1 MLAKK
6 TVKNQLTL
14 PKEIVDLFPD
24 SDSFDVQ
31 VENGRIIL
39 KPIQPDRLEQLQTY
53 RKINQQDQH
62 HFYNFKVAALAVFFS
77 RGCSNRSHT
86 TGGDFTVYCSGF
98 VIYVNKSATKLA

>member
-24 SDSFDVQ
+24 TDSFDVQ

-39 KPIQPDRLEQLQTY
+39 KPIQPDRLEQVQK
-53 RKINQQDQH
+53 KITQLGVTEGDVLDAIAWARGK
-62 HFYNFKVAALAVFFS
+62 KV
-77 RGCSNRSHT
+77 
-86 TGGDFTVYCSGF
+86 
-98 VIYVNKSATKLA
+98 